1 MKFNE
6 KKYLNIFVKILKI
19 NKTLQN
25 KIVKKKINIYL
36 NKFDKWDSMSHVS
49 ILTAVEKKFKIT
61 INFSNAKFFND
72 YKSGL
77 NYLKKK

>member
-1 MKFNE
+1 M
-6 KKYLNIFVKILKI
+6 NIH
-19 NKTLQN
+19 
-25 KIVKKKINIYL
+25 L